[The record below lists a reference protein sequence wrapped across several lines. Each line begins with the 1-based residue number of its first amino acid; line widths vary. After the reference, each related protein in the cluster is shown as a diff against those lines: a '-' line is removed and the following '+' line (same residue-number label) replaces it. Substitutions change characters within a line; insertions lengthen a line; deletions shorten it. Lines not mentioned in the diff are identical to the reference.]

1 MAASI
6 ITIAN
11 QKGGVGKTTTAI
23 NLAAGLAARKLP
35 TLLVDLDP
43 QANAT
48 SALGYEKQPGK
59 SLYSHLLGEAKG
71 KIEVLPTTT
80 ERLSLIPAEVDLAAI
95 ETELRQRDD
104 YLVQLK
110 RVLKPLRKSGDYAVI
125 IIDCP
130 PALGLLSLNAL
141 AAAHHLLIAL
151 QCEYLALEGLGQIL
165 GVVDQLKDAGINPDL
180 NLGGII
186 MTMFDVRTNL
196 SRQVVGEVQEHFPDK
211 VFNALIPRSI
221 RLGEAPSFGQTIF
234 EYDPLGPGANA
245 YQALAKEAAKRLSL
259 KK

>member
-1 MAASI
+1 MAATV

-35 TLLVDLDP
+35 TLLIDLDP

-59 SLYSHLLGEAKG
+59 SLYGPLLGEG
-71 KIEVLPTTT
+71 KAEERILPTTT

-165 GVVDQLKDAGINPDL
+165 EVVEQLKEAGVNPDL
-180 NLGGII
+180 ALGGII

-196 SRQVVGEVQEHFPDK
+196 SRQVVGEVRQHFPDK
-211 VFNALIPRSI
+211 VFDALIPRSI

-234 EYDPLGPGANA
+234 EYDPLGPGANS
-245 YQALAKEAAKRLSL
+245 YQALAKEVAKRLQL